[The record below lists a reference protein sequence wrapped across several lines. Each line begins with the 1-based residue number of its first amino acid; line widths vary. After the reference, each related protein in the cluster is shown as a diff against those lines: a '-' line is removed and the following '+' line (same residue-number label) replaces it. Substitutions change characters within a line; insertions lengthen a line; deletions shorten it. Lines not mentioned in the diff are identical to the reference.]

1 MWGRTI
7 RILVVES
14 LSLSRL
20 LAALLFASLAFQ
32 AVPLPLLA
40 GIYIFAM
47 CTDLVDGYVARKL
60 TAETYLGKVVDLV
73 SDKSMTIVS
82 LLYAAARGVD
92 LFPLAVIATREVIM
106 IGARI
111 IVVEGTQLLPT
122 SKIVGGV
129 MALFLWG
136 NTLLLVLSNSA
147 SLVTVAT
154 RTYWVIATVFTV
166 NLIVRIYVSG
176 QRIKISLRGNDEQ
189 NRS

>member
-1 MWGRTI
+1 MQGRTI

-32 AVPLPLLA
+32 DVPLSIVA

-129 MALFLWG
+129 MALFLWS
-136 NTLLLVLSNSA
+136 NTLLLVLTNRT
-147 SLVTVAT
+147 SLV
-154 RTYWVIATVFTV
+154 RIATGIYWAIAIVFTV
-166 NLIVRIYVSG
+166 NLIVRIYKSS
-176 QRIKISLRGNDEQ
+176 QRIRVSLRQNDQ
-189 NRS
+189 